1 MPHPC
6 GPSSLVVDL
15 RTQYRRDTVGLCNS
29 ISEALVTTL
38 GSLSDSTGK
47 VVRKVITRT
56 QLNFL
61 SEVALRR
68 IMFIGRIA
76 NELST
81 SATVFDNLDCE
92 PVTLDGG
99 RMSYT
104 AFMLHT
110 KLFFFADFR
119 TKLQQIRGKAM
130 SQRREWNIAGAL
142 EGYRSAISKTS
153 TTDESGRLVLCRA
166 DVFSLDS
173 F

>member
-1 MPHPC
+1 MFLPYSMNVPHPC

-38 GSLSDSTGK
+38 GSLSDNTGK

-61 SEVALRR
+61 SEVAVRR

-110 KLFFFADFR
+110 KLFLRRLPNKAEANSWKGYVTTTGVEYCRSSRGVPFRDF
-119 TKLQQIRGKAM
+119 
-130 SQRREWNIAGAL
+130 SNVHDRRK
-142 EGYRSAISKTS
+142 R
-153 TTDESGRLVLCRA
+153 
-166 DVFSLDS
+166 
-173 F
+173 